1 MEIKTNV
8 NFIEDRIFRLE
19 QGKTNALVE
28 TITPYVKEGS
38 EILFINSQ
46 KESSAELTIGN
57 KNVSIEVIFLD
68 NEEDFI
74 NYPNDMLE
82 SYDYVVVNPLR
93 FRLTYTMKKLFSTK
107 VPF

>member
-38 EILFINSQ
+38 KILFINSQ
-46 KESSAELTIGN
+46 KESSVELTVGN
-57 KNVSIEVIFLD
+57 KKCFNRSYFLG
-68 NEEDFI
+68 
-74 NYPNDMLE
+74 
-82 SYDYVVVNPLR
+82 
-93 FRLTYTMKKLFSTK
+93 
-107 VPF
+107 